1 MSLSSTLSRLPLTL
15 RALLLALAAL
25 LLAALLSVAGATP
38 LAAQG
43 LPAGSATASAAQ
55 AAAPGLIPGDVVRV
69 RVWRE
74 PDLSGD
80 FAVDENGTVV
90 LPRLGR
96 IDAAGVPPA
105 ALRERV
111 VRGYTAFL
119 NHTSVEVTLLRRVQV
134 LGAVRNPGLYPVDA
148 TMTVGDALALAGGT
162 TPQGHPD
169 RVVLV
174 HRDGGGGTVVSRRT
188 LIGDSPLRSGDQ
200 VFVPERS
207 WASRNTGVL
216 VGIVTA
222 TLGLIAT
229 LTR

>member
-1 MSLSSTLSRLPLTL
+1 MRPTLALSRLPWTL

-25 LLAALLSVAGATP
+25 LLVLLASIASATG
-38 LAAQG
+38 LAAQE
-43 LPAGSATASAAQ
+43 LPAGSASAAARADS
-55 AAAPGLIPGDVVRV
+55 AALALIPGDVVRV

-80 FAVDENGTVV
+80 FAVDENRTVV

-96 IDAAGVPPA
+96 IDAGGPPA
-105 ALRERV
+105 ALRERIT
-111 VRGYTAFL
+111 RGYTAFL
-119 NHTSVEVTLLRRVQV
+119 NHASVEVTLLRRVQI

-148 TMTVGDALALAGGT
+148 TLTLGDAIALAGGT

-169 RVVLV
+169 RVMVM
-174 HRDGGGGTVVSRRT
+174 HREGGAAVASRRT

-200 VFVPERS
+200 LFVPERS

-216 VGIVTA
+216 VGIVSA
-222 TLGLIAT
+222 TLGLVAT
-229 LTR
+229 LAR